1 MPLRV
6 GLAQINTTVGDMRA
20 NVDTIAHMI
29 GSAKNENVDLVV
41 FPEMC
46 ICGYPPEDLLCK
58 PKFLNDNEAYLQ
70 SLASQTNGITTIVGL
85 AEGIPTQ
92 CYNTAAVLE
101 NGQVKAVYRKGVLP
115 NYGVFDEKRYFTP
128 GQKPVIIEKKQLR
141 IAITIC
147 EDIWN
152 LEWLDTFFREQQI
165 DLIVNISASPF
176 NAGKDQQRQAIL
188 ADCSLHFNCP
198 VAYCNLVGGQDELV
212 FDGRSM
218 IVNTKGNVILQAK
231 EFCEDLLI
239 ADFHDKDSKCITIK
253 PVGSPCHLGD
263 PLDEIDE
270 IYQALVLG
278 TRDYVRKNGFSK
290 VVIGLSGG
298 IDSALVAAIAVQALG
313 KENVVGVTMPSKF
326 NTNETRCDAEKL
338 AENLG
343 IEFHNVHIAETLD
356 AFSKTL
362 ENITGWD
369 EDGLAYENLQAR
381 IRGTILMSYSNQFG
395 WLVLTTGNKSETAV
409 GYSTLY
415 GDTAGGFAVIKDVP
429 KTLIYKLCRSI
440 NDKSGSEVIPE
451 TTITRPPSAE
461 LRPDQKDSDSLPDY
475 DVLDS
480 ILKNYI
486 ELDHSAAELIE
497 AGFDEDTLRQV
508 IRLVDRNEYKRRQS
522 PPGIKITPRA
532 FGKDRR
538 MPITN
543 RYNP

>member
-29 GSAKNENVDLVV
+29 GSAKNENIDLVV

-188 ADCSLHFNCP
+188 ADCSHHFNCP

-218 IVNTKGNVILQAK
+218 IVNSKGNVVLQAK
-231 EFCEDLLI
+231 EFCEDLII
-239 ADFHDKDSKCITIK
+239 ADFPDKDSKSIAIK
-253 PVGSPCHLGD
+253 PVSSSCHLGE

-298 IDSALVAAIAVQALG
+298 IDSALVAAIAVQALE
-313 KENVVGVTMPSKF
+313 KENVVGITMPSKF

-338 AENLG
+338 AEKLG
-343 IEFHNVHIAETLD
+343 IEFHTVPIAETLD

-362 ENITGWD
+362 ENLTGWN

-429 KTLIYKLCRSI
+429 KTLVYKLCRSI

-497 AGFDEDTLRQV
+497 SGFDEDTVRR
-508 IRLVDRNEYKRRQS
+508 ITRLVDRNEYKRRQS
-522 PPGIKITPRA
+522 PPGVKITPRA
-532 FGKDRR
+532 FGRDRR